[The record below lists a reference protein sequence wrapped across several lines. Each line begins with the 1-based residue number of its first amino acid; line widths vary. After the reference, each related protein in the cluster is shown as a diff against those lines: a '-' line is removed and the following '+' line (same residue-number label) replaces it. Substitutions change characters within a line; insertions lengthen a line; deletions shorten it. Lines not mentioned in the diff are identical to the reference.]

1 MNITGNATV
10 TGPITCSLKARVYSP
25 DYLFFKLLNSTYLR
39 LLVGPGIFLNTL
51 CLLVLTR
58 PKLSNKST
66 TIVFLRFLAV
76 FDILAILMKYTRAEL
91 NYQSIGKQKDLTLLT
106 SATCKAIYVLM
117 NAFIS
122 MAMWTIV
129 LMSL

>member
-1 MNITGNATV
+1 MTTMNSSANV
-10 TGPITCSLKARVYSP
+10 TTPFCSLKDRVYTS
-25 DYLFFKLLNSTYLR
+25 DYVFFKNLNSTYLR
-39 LLVGPGIFLNTL
+39 FFVGPGVLLNVL
-51 CLLVLTR
+51 CLLVLSR
-58 PKLSNKST
+58 RRLASKST

-76 FDILAILMKYTRAEL
+76 FDIGAVMTKYIRAEL
-91 NYQSIGKQKDLTLLT
+91 NYQSIGKQKQLILL
-106 SATCKAIYVLM
+106 APVICKVIYVLM